1 MLERVVREQ
10 VKGQVLKSVGG
21 VKYKILGFQQHV
33 GTQKTSIYTL
43 PISPPPPSTAFSSG
57 SPKTLLMDLEP
68 MDVPE
73 VLSIELRF
81 SVKAS
86 NADVEIVAG
95 PHLINQITVHASQ
108 NLGQEIAR
116 IYPEQIVAWMWMTGN
131 NEQRKANQ
139 DAAKFKEV
147 LYEDATSKYWSTSD
161 TNTIPQDKT
170 VEITIPIPV
179 AFFDLM
185 AIDGRNI
192 RNPIRF
198 KIELSND
205 VVVSGTS
212 TNLTLEN
219 VHFVVRSVDEDRFDI
234 EARDKVQKNYDQK
247 YVYLDCERT
256 IYNDKTL
263 TAGQETRYDL
273 SSFQGKAGFLM
284 VCIKNSTQAASSK
297 TYYDYY
303 EVGPD
308 ATFDIQNS
316 AGASQLA
323 NGTPVTEEYI
333 NRYFVNEVR
342 NRAPKGLYFIP
353 FCEDMRKAIAGSLI
367 GGFNEFVGQKDYLA
381 LTFGSA
387 GQAEVHTIARA
398 NGANTAGHYR
408 MVSTKNGINDSD
420 LAYNATVANIQDAI
434 KAIPAIAERN
444 YSVTINTALDA
455 ATKNVTATFD
465 ANRDGEVSKE
475 VGVVSILPTTLN
487 ASGTNDYVSSSTV
500 TTHGR
505 RGWSSG
511 SSYSTEIYMFKFR
524 ELTVD
529 KFGNITVRDL

>member
-10 VKGQVLKSVGG
+10 VKGHVLKSNGG
-21 VKYKILGFQQHV
+21 DKYKIPSYQQHV
-33 GTQKTSIYTL
+33 GTQKTSVYTL

-73 VLSIELRF
+73 IISMELRL

-86 NADVEIVAG
+86 NADVEIVPG
-95 PHLINQITVHASQ
+95 PHLINQITIHASQ
-108 NLGQEIAR
+108 NLGQELAR
-116 IYPEQIVAWMWMTGN
+116 IYPEQIIAWMWMVSN
-131 NEQRKANQ
+131 NEQRRAQ
-139 DAAKFKEV
+139 QGSAKFKEIE
-147 LYEDATSKYWSTSD
+147 YSDGTSKYWSTSD

-170 VEITIPIPV
+170 VDITIPIPA

-205 VVVSGTS
+205 VVVDGTAS
-212 TNLTLEN
+212 NLTLEN

-234 EARDKVQKNYDQK
+234 DARDRVQKNYDQK

-273 SSFQGKAGFLM
+273 SSFIGKAAFLM

-323 NGTPVTEEYI
+323 NGSPVTEEYI
-333 NRYFVNEVR
+333 NRYFVNEVH
-342 NRAPKGLYFIP
+342 NNAPKGIYFIP
-353 FCEDMRKAIAGSLI
+353 FCEDYRKALAGSLI

-387 GQAEVHTIARA
+387 GQAEVHTIVRN

-408 MVSTKNGINDSD
+408 VVTTKNGINSKD
-420 LAYNATVANIQDAI
+420 LAYNATTANIQDAI
-434 KAIPAIAERN
+434 KDIQEVSDRN
-444 YSVTINTALDA
+444 YSPTINAALNS
-455 ATKNVTATFD
+455 ATTSITATFD
-465 ANRDGEVSKE
+465 TNRDGPVSKE

-487 ASGTNDYVSSSTV
+487 LSGTNDYVTSSSV

-505 RGWSSG
+505 RGWNSG